1 MIHKAPAKAV
11 PKSTQVQLARLFGSA
26 SVEASQQTRTASQW
40 KRTLRKVLHELDRYV
55 TANVDTDELHSL
67 IIASGLFAADESLKT
82 EDFWPGYVEGLTR
95 VILALLGDYPD
106 HRRRKRGAKSSDHY
120 SLQRCRSLQYGQNS
134 DQRFRTLL
142 AAGAV
147 GLEGLSKPPR
157 EALDEFRRRF
167 GSRPSWAQFFVG
179 IRRTFRRTTRQC
191 FRERTG

>member
-1 MIHKAPAKAV
+1 
-11 PKSTQVQLARLFGSA
+11 LFGSA
-26 SVEASQQTRTASQW
+26 SVETSQVTRTASQW
-40 KRTLRKVLHELDRYV
+40 KRTLRKVLHELDHYV

-82 EDFWPGYVEGLTR
+82 DEFWPGYAEGLTR

-120 SLQRCRSLQYGQNS
+120 SLQYCRSLQYGQNA

-147 GLEGLSKPPR
+147 GLEGLSQPPR
-157 EALDEFRRRF
+157 EVLDDFRARF
-167 GSRPSWAQFFVG
+167 GSRKTWAQFLRWYKKKFPSDYTAV
-179 IRRTFRRTTRQC
+179 FS
-191 FRERTG
+191 